1 LHLLSNMRL
10 PWCKLHIVLPCLIPN
25 ALAQLVVMS
34 PQWLVE
40 QFPTSRGAIE
50 GSTATFGAPF
60 YGDRVL
66 GRLVYGKSTKNKN
79 FCDKEDYTIPP
90 EQTKQAPGGSYKE
103 VRLINIV
110 MVKRGGCSFTQ
121 KVRVAV
127 QKGAHAVVIVDKPD
141 SSLTAKDLRNII
153 VADDGYGGNI
163 KIPSILVSK
172 EDGKHLIDA
181 VEQKSQVVVEL
192 AWNLPTNKVVK
203 LDLWMSSASRESLKF
218 LKDFAKTRRTL
229 NDVMSFQPHYAVFS
243 MAKGDPSVTTGL
255 CLDSTGKFCAED
267 PDGAGPRTGRDVLL
281 EDVRQLCLHEKYKKQ
296 RKTRDVNL
304 EGATE
309 VWYAAE
315 FWNYIEKLLDRCPL
329 PQFGEP
335 CSKALMQEL
344 GIDYATISSCVD
356 QTLETKL
363 ENEREHSAWSP
374 RALRVNGWRYSGI
387 LEPDLVTRA
396 ICSGFIVQPK
406 ECSDIIKPR
415 DPFLPFVPPQVAQ
428 QGVSFGTLIAWLL
441 GTLVVAFGALLLYK
455 RFLKKEMRAT
465 LREEVMLEVQA
476 QMGEYRKM
484 QGS

>member
-1 LHLLSNMRL
+1 
-10 PWCKLHIVLPCLIPN
+10 LHIVLPCLIPN